1 MSDKNTVT
9 CARCGRKT
17 QKTSGEYLVTKG
29 RVLCKLCVREE
40 LSRTVS
46 SGQTD
51 KTSLNMAVAS
61 GEITPEQ
68 ATIASAKNS
77 KTKLIWAIVLFFIG
91 VVGLGNAANEER
103 SYLIVCI
110 LLIAAGLLLLAIW
123 FFGKK
128 KLADAIKTERERRLR
143 IKESRETAAK
153 NASKTCPHCGAA
165 TKGEI
170 CEYCGSPLI

>member
-9 CARCGRKT
+9 CARCGRKI
-17 QKTSGEYLVTKG
+17 QKTSGDYLVTKG
-29 RVLCKLCVREE
+29 RVLCKLCVRDE

-51 KTSLNMAVAS
+51 EASLNMAVAS

-68 ATIASAKNS
+68 ATIASANNS
-77 KTKLIWAIVLFFIG
+77 KAKLIWAIVLLVVG
-91 VVGLGNAANEER
+91 LVGLGNAANEER

-110 LLIAAGLLLLAIW
+110 VLIAAGLLLLALW
-123 FFGKK
+123 FFGRK
-128 KLADAIKTERERRLR
+128 KLAAAIKTERERRLR
-143 IKESRETAAK
+143 MKESREAAVK
-153 NASKTCPHCGAA
+153 NAPKRCPHCGAS